1 MTPIKQKRW
10 VHKPRMMTDIYYFE
24 AEVLPERNGNMEK
37 NTINDIMD
45 TSMARIRDMVDVN
58 TVVGDPIQTP
68 DGITI
73 IPVSK
78 VTFGFGSGGS
88 EYPIKEKSGIGGGG
102 AAAVK
107 LEPIGFLIVKDG
119 NVRMLNVSQP
129 AGTTVDRLVEMI
141 PDVIE
146 RVQGFIEKNKG
157 KIAETN

>member
-1 MTPIKQKRW
+1 
-10 VHKPRMMTDIYYFE
+10 MMTDIYYFE

-88 EYPIKEKSGIGGGG
+88 EYPIKEKNGIGGGG
-102 AAAVK
+102 VAAVK

-129 AGTTVDRLVEMI
+129 AGITVDRLVEMI

-157 KIAETN
+157 KIAEMN

>member
-1 MTPIKQKRW
+1 
-10 VHKPRMMTDIYYFE
+10 
-24 AEVLPERNGNMEK
+24 MEK

-88 EYPIKEKSGIGGGG
+88 EYPIKEKNGIGGGG

-157 KIAETN
+157 KIAEMN

>member
-1 MTPIKQKRW
+1 
-10 VHKPRMMTDIYYFE
+10 
-24 AEVLPERNGNMEK
+24 MEK
-37 NTINDIMD
+37 NAISDLMG
-45 TSMARIRDMVDVN
+45 TSVAQIREMVDVN

-73 IPVSK
+73 IPISK

-107 LEPIGFLIVKDG
+107 IEPIGFLTVKDG
-119 NVRMLNVSQP
+119 NVRMLNIGQP

-141 PDVIE
+141 PDVID
-146 RVQGFIEKNKG
+146 RVQDFIEKNKE
-157 KIAETN
+157 KKAEKN